1 MQFIRLDNKSINNA
15 YSPLQLLILPWF
27 PPSAHPPLS
36 SNFVWFCSFYSV
48 KLCKIL
54 IYFVGV

>member
-27 PPSAHPPLS
+27 PTSAHPPLS
-36 SNFVWFCSFYSV
+36 SIFFLV
-48 KLCKIL
+48 LLLLQCK
-54 IYFVGV
+54 VM